1 MTERADTR
9 ATLRLSPQAAPA
21 IRMKAYRKSSKSTT
35 ATWTSVEHT
44 FPSLC
49 KPPGPVRISGA
60 AFGNHDVE
68 DAPGQ
73 GRTEEAQLAV
83 EESTQRPQ
91 GEPLQRGPATRAG
104 RSTRKLLKPLPQ
116 ANASDRVDRPSAHP
130 IAARVEPARP
140 AAEERHLPPE
150 VLKPSHA
157 PASLTD
163 ASEQGGDTFQ
173 DEAPYDVP
181 GAVSDSAR
189 DGHRE
194 PARQDNFVE
203 PQKSSASQWSAFK
216 YLEGIE
222 VLEDMP
228 NFIIAEALEGAKP
241 AGYANSF
248 EWCKHLA
255 QNPAEILEALTKA
268 NLLQKLVQ
276 GLTKQMET
284 LLRQAAAT
292 SAELNNKFLADG
304 DALLEFGNRDLF
316 DKGLVDWIGA
326 AFPQSAL
333 L

>member
-21 IRMKAYRKSSKSTT
+21 IRMKTYRKSSKSTT
-35 ATWTSVEHT
+35 AIWTSVEHT
-44 FPSLC
+44 FPSLR

-60 AFGNHDVE
+60 AFGNHDVD

-73 GRTEEAQLAV
+73 GRTEEAQQAV

-104 RSTRKLLKPLPQ
+104 QSTRKLLKPSPQ

-140 AAEERHLPPE
+140 AA
-150 VLKPSHA
+150 VVFKPSHA

-173 DEAPYDVP
+173 GGAPDDLS

-189 DGHRE
+189 DGHQE
-194 PARQDNFVE
+194 PARQNNFVE

-222 VLEDMP
+222 DLEDMP
-228 NFIIAEALEGAKP
+228 NFIIAKALEGAKP

-268 NLLQKLVQ
+268 NLLQKLEQ
-276 GLTKQMET
+276 GLTKQMKT

>member
-1 MTERADTR
+1 M
-9 ATLRLSPQAAPA
+9 
-21 IRMKAYRKSSKSTT
+21 

-44 FPSLC
+44 FPSLRE
-49 KPPGPVRISGA
+49 PPEPVRISGS
-60 AFGNHDVE
+60 AFGNHDVD
-68 DAPGQ
+68 DAPGL
-73 GRTEEAQLAV
+73 T
-83 EESTQRPQ
+83 
-91 GEPLQRGPATRAG
+91 
-104 RSTRKLLKPLPQ
+104 
-116 ANASDRVDRPSAHP
+116 
-130 IAARVEPARP
+130 
-140 AAEERHLPPE
+140 PE

-173 DEAPYDVP
+173 DGAPCGLP

-222 VLEDMP
+222 DLEDMP
-228 NFIIAEALEGAKP
+228 NFIIAKALEGAKP
-241 AGYANSF
+241 AGCANSF

-268 NLLQKLVQ
+268 NLLQKLEQ
-276 GLTKQMET
+276 GLTKQMKT

>member
-1 MTERADTR
+1 M
-9 ATLRLSPQAAPA
+9 
-21 IRMKAYRKSSKSTT
+21 

-44 FPSLC
+44 FPSLRE
-49 KPPGPVRISGA
+49 PPEPVRISGS
-60 AFGNHDVE
+60 AFGNHDVD
-68 DAPGQ
+68 DAPGL
-73 GRTEEAQLAV
+73 T
-83 EESTQRPQ
+83 
-91 GEPLQRGPATRAG
+91 
-104 RSTRKLLKPLPQ
+104 
-116 ANASDRVDRPSAHP
+116 
-130 IAARVEPARP
+130 
-140 AAEERHLPPE
+140 PE

-173 DEAPYDVP
+173 DEAPYDR
-181 GAVSDSAR
+181 SDSDR

-222 VLEDMP
+222 DLEDMP
-228 NFIIAEALEGAKP
+228 NFIIAKALEGAKP
-241 AGYANSF
+241 AGCANSF

-276 GLTKQMET
+276 GLAKQMET

-304 DALLEFGNRDLF
+304 DALLEFGNRNLF